1 MKFCNKKYP
10 SEIKKLIKRDFD
22 NIQQKSQNS
31 IYISKTSNY
40 KILELSSNIKKLN
53 KQKYTKVILYYSGDY

>member
-10 SEIKKLIKRDFD
+10 SEIKKLIKQDFD